1 MCYDPLRL
9 CLCFLICFIT
19 CLWRIFRY
27 QKIFDLWPL
36 AFGLWPLAF
45 GLDDFLLLALADL
58 SISRRRKFLLG
69 YCARLLIFICFWRVF
84 CLRLWFWTLF
94 AFAYAFGCLRALAS
108 LTAGLWFRALASGLL
123 TLAFSGLWPLISC
136 SSALAFS
143 CLWPLVSCSGLG
155 PLGRAL
161 VLWPSLAF
169 GFVLWPL
176 AFMLLPLPL
185 WRIFR
190 CKYIFDLYQ
199 KSIDRF
205 VLKSFGRSPLVKN
218 QRLRWHFQR
227 FAFKI
232 FQKS

>member
-27 QKIFDLWPL
+27 QKIFDDRPL
-36 AFGLWPLAF
+36 AFGLWPLALMIF
-45 GLDDFLLLALADL
+45 CFWLWRIFRSHDGVNFCWAIVQD
-58 SISRRRKFLLG
+58 S
-69 YCARLLIFICFWRVF
+69 LIFICFWRVF

-136 SSALAFS
+136 SGALAFS